1 MKFTKILPVLAATA
15 LLTGCNLFKSGP
27 SFKASKYKNE
37 STCADVYGAYEDGLE
52 QAGVPMTPDP
62 VDFSLKGAYQYV
74 VKEEE
79 KVNNKVRNS
88 LNVKEVVEFTSE
100 FDKDSVVAHTNIKG
114 SMEYEAASG
123 YNATKYTMKQNAKNE
138 SYAQETAKGEG
149 YELTVA
155 NFSESYY
162 DAEDLSVATLY
173 TSFFS
178 QTMNMSSFAT
188 MTLLSPSSYDSM
200 TDEQKA
206 QYKFYK
212 DGDLLT
218 MVNDVEDSMSNEIV
232 EATLKG
238 QAIVQYKIE
247 GKKLTYF
254 IQSGQTIE
262 YNYLQA
268 SGEHLAGEVDVTDTQ
283 MSVKGTF
290 DFSEVKLTMK
300 DVSKLDA
307 YNGVLSVNSMFNLDL
322 GM

>member
-1 MKFTKILPVLAATA
+1 MKFTKVLPVLAATA

-52 QAGVPMTPDP
+52 KAGVPTTPDP

-74 VKEEE
+74 VKEEV
-79 KVNNKVRNS
+79 KVNNKVKNS
-88 LNVKEVVEFTSE
+88 SNIKEVVEFVSE

-123 YNATKYTMKQNAKNE
+123 YNAIKYTMKQNAKNE
-138 SYAQETAKGEG
+138 SYAQETTKGEG
-149 YELTVA
+149 YELTIA
-155 NFSESYY
+155 NLSEKYY
-162 DAEDLSVATLY
+162 DAEDTAVSTLY

-178 QTMNMSSFAT
+178 QTMNMSSFT
-188 MTLLSPSSYDSM
+188 MVSLLSPTSYESM

-206 QYKFYK
+206 DYKFYK
-212 DGDLLT
+212 DGNLLT
-218 MVNDVEDSMSNEIV
+218 MVNDVEDSMSSEAL

-238 QAIVQYKIE
+238 QALVQYKIE
-247 GKKLTYF
+247 DKKLSYF
-254 IQSGQTIE
+254 IQSSSVIE

-268 SGEHLAGEVDVTDTQ
+268 TSEHLAGEVDVSEAQ
-283 MSVKGTF
+283 VSVKGTF

-307 YNGVLSVNSMFNLDL
+307 YNGVLTVNSMFNLNL